1 MKTDDF
7 IIKKA
12 TNECCKSDYII
23 PLKLRDYV
31 LTDNLEHLLDAEARN
46 NDIII
51 AGGCIR
57 DIMHYRS
64 SIDNDI
70 DIFVLNSDLAYI
82 DYLSNRIVESRKQ
95 DLIRYYRQKYSTD
108 DCKEI
113 LEQRIKEVN
122 NNKPLDDEYPY
133 TEFIT
138 IKKNK
143 NVINISTCKDKK
155 IDKMY
160 KIQIVYIRKIKTVLE
175 LLNTFDFTCNMVA
188 FDINNYNF
196 IYYKDSLDD
205 INDKKL
211 RYNNDCP
218 NAISCLNRAFKF
230 ITTKDYTLSQK
241 EMARMLRC
249 IQMEMPLINID
260 NFSDDDILVNTNMS
274 NGGDFFY
281 YA

>member
-12 TNECCKSDYII
+12 NECYKNDYTI
-23 PLKLRDYV
+23 PLKLRDCV
-31 LTDNLEHLLDAEARN
+31 LTNNIEHLLSAEARN

-57 DIMHYRS
+57 DIIHHRS

-82 DYLSNRIVESRKQ
+82 DYLSNKIVESRKQ
-95 DLIRYYRQKYSTD
+95 DLIRYYKEKYKSDIKT
-108 DCKEI
+108 
-113 LEQRIKEVN
+113 LEQRIEEVN
-122 NNKPLDDEYPY
+122 NNKPKDSDYPAE
-133 TEFIT
+133 EFIT

-143 NVINISTCKDKK
+143 NVINISTCKDKI